1 MADFAQSFFQ
11 GRQLGQGQRLNRL
24 ASEAYAAAPDQQQ
37 ALLSDI
43 ARIDAGSAQNVQQ
56 QFQQQE
62 DRTGAQLR
70 GFVNY
75 VNNARKAGNPAAVNA
90 ALQQGAGLI
99 QRITGKPAPTEWTPD
114 MDAGWAQLEAQ
125 VAMSPGGAVSG
136 NAVQS
141 TYVDGDGNRVAI
153 YRDGRTEILGRN
165 DAGATQQS
173 ITINGPDGRPA
184 QYTFDR
190 RTGNYVPAGASMPA
204 QPTQGQAVTRFTGPD
219 GMPVEIG
226 NDVPEHVRQQI
237 LANPGAFQEV
247 PDGTTATLPDN
258 PVSQF
263 SGGNQL
269 RTTQAVVP
277 GPSAFVGR
285 SPEEQAALTED
296 ARLRTQMAYLPAQQ
310 AIETQGAV
318 DRTRGVEQAKAD
330 IEKQAGRN
338 KARLSLDQ
346 ATARL
351 SRVDDLVGSIMPR
364 INATTAGWVGG
375 RLANVDGTAAADLR
389 RDIGTLQAI
398 AGFDELNAMRAA
410 SPTGGALGNVTER
423 ELGFLQSVVRNI
435 ENSQS
440 PEQLRRNLADFQ
452 RELRGSW
459 QRVNDAYQQ
468 DYGQA
473 RTSGRQAPSAGTVQ
487 DGYRFR
493 GGNPADPNSWERI

>member
-1 MADFAQSFFQ
+1 MVDVFGAAMRGYQA
-11 GRQLGQGQRLNRL
+11 GQGQRLNRL
-24 ASEAYAAAPDQQQ
+24 ASEAYTAAPDQQQ
-37 ALLSDI
+37 ALLGDI
-43 ARIDAGSAQNVQQ
+43 ARIDAGAAQNVQQ

-75 VNNARKAGNPAAVNA
+75 VNNARKTGNPAAVNA

-247 PDGTTATLPDN
+247 PDGTTAALPDS

-277 GPSAFVGR
+277 GPSAFVGQ
-285 SPEEQAALTED
+285 SPAERAAAEAA
-296 ARLRTQMAYLPAQQ
+296 ARAQVEMAYAPALRGIQ
-310 AIETQGAV
+310 TQGAI
-318 DRTRGVEQAKAD
+318 EQARGEAQVQTEATLQREEAKRQAERVQSLPQLREQRRVLND
-330 IEKQAGRN
+330 ALQGLGTKYRTGPINTVIPDALQSAENQVFMTVVNNAVLDAASKLTGVISDKDMEFLRRATVNLDTREGANREILRRQLRIIDEGIQRAESGSGIQSSGSAASAGRTVTRRGTIN
-338 KARLSLDQ
+338 GR
-346 ATARL
+346 
-351 SRVDDLVGSIMPR
+351 RVIQYSDGS
-364 INATTAGWVGG
+364 V
-375 RLANVDGTAAADLR
+375 
-389 RDIGTLQAI
+389 
-398 AGFDELNAMRAA
+398 E
-410 SPTGGALGNVTER
+410 
-423 ELGFLQSVVRNI
+423 
-435 ENSQS
+435 
-440 PEQLRRNLADFQ
+440 
-452 RELRGSW
+452 
-459 QRVNDAYQQ
+459 
-468 DYGQA
+468 YG
-473 RTSGRQAPSAGTVQ
+473 
-487 DGYRFR
+487 D
-493 GGNPADPNSWERI
+493 